1 MSQSPEIRLIQEY
14 EFLKKEILSVEGTIY
29 AKKMK
34 NRIIAKYEL
43 SLDYDEE
50 RSLSC
55 RLGKVLQEL
64 YDQGYLSYFGRS
76 PSGSLKY
83 VKQHL
88 FYPSK
93 L

>member
-1 MSQSPEIRLIQEY
+1 LIAVPIQEY

-34 NRIIAKYEL
+34 NRIIAKYDL
-43 SLDYDEE
+43 NLDYDEE

-55 RLGKVLQEL
+55 RLGRVLQEL
-64 YDQGYLSYFGRS
+64 YDQGYLSHFGRS
-76 PSGSLKY
+76 PSGNLKY
-83 VKQHL
+83 VKPHL

-93 L
+93 V